1 MFTWAV
7 FEAGCAQSAW
17 GGVGWRGWETE
28 RERERKASWQLGQ
41 MQSNLER
48 VRPSAAPTPGGNME
62 IML

>member
-7 FEAGCAQSAW
+7 FEAGYAQSAGVEW
-17 GGVGWRGWETE
+17 GGGGGGGGE
-28 RERERKASWQLGQ
+28 RKRKASWQLGQ